1 MAGFRMTRQ
10 RRVVLEEVQKAHSH
24 PTAGQVYELVRR
36 RMPRISLA
44 TVYRS
49 LEALTEQGMLRK
61 LETGGT
67 QRRFDGDLYAHQH
80 VRCVLCGRVENVEVE
95 LPPNVAVPEQKRG
108 FEVTGCT
115 IEYLG
120 VCPDC
125 QTDGQ

>member
-1 MAGFRMTRQ
+1 MAAFRMTKQ
-10 RRVVLEEVQKAHSH
+10 RRVVLEEVQNSHSH

-49 LEALTEQGMLRK
+49 LEALAERGLLRK
-61 LETGGT
+61 LEMGGT
-67 QRRFDGDLYAHQH
+67 QRRFDGDLFSHQH
-80 VRCVLCGRVENVEVE
+80 IRCVLCGRVENVMVD
-95 LPPNVAVPEQKRG
+95 LPPQVATPEQKRG

-125 QTDGQ
+125 QADGQ

>member
-1 MAGFRMTRQ
+1 MAGFRMTKQ

-49 LEALTEQGMLRK
+49 LEALAEQGMLRK
-61 LETGGT
+61 LEMGGT
-67 QRRFDGDLYAHQH
+67 QRRFDGDLYVHQH

-95 LPPNVAVPEQKRG
+95 LPPQVAVPEQKRG

-120 VCPDC
+120 VCPEC
-125 QTDGQ
+125 QADGQ